1 PYSGNY
7 PYALGTFSDPNGV
20 AAGPWTWTVT
30 WGDGSTGNGTTSSVG
45 ALSSPH
51 FYLPGTYRAHVVVTN
66 AAGASG
72 DAYFNVTVAGD
83 LFVGLAPVVVATEGV
98 PTHLDFGFYDPYGP
112 VVSGQYAIHVDWGD
126 GSSQDLSTPNTSPI
140 TVSHTYAASD
150 PAPGNPGGTVYT
162 ATVTVTDALGHT
174 GSASRPEPV
183 IDVAPVLTASPV
195 AVPEGFSGQI
205 TLASFTDAS
214 VGPWSVFIDGGP
226 GMQQQF
232 QVQTPGPIQLPYG
245 YSFGNHTF
253 TVYVGDRGGLVSHV
267 TVAVTVVNVAPV
279 VGPVY
284 IDGDVANGQPLEGGS
299 VAVDASFDD
308 PAGVYSTS
316 ESFTCTVDYGDGSG
330 PEVGEVQNGVCYG
343 PVHKYG
349 PSGSGAITIAVT
361 DSNGGTGSS
370 SLAYS
375 LVNVAPTVSAFMSDY
390 NPDEWHLDPSVP
402 SAVTA
407 SATFADPGFSSETY
421 TCTADYGDGTVVA
434 GVISGLTCTGP
445 VHQYLVS
452 GSYTVKVTVTDSG
465 GASGIGISG
474 ASYNNRVPWVGG
486 GLVGSFVV
494 GSPVHDVAAVVDP
507 GAAFETYTCTVDYGD
522 GSAVQAGTYVPTGWS
537 DGLPRCVGRDH
548 IYNASGSYSI
558 VTTVTDSGGETGSSL
573 VIETIIAAPIVVD
586 SVSAPATVTV
596 GSSVSASATFT
607 PSGNQT
613 YACTVDYGDGK
624 ATPAGVVSGSTCQG
638 PKHVYIAAGSFTITV
653 IVTGSS
659 SPSGTASRSITVI
672 LPPIAVGAVSVPN
685 SIVEGSTV
693 AASATFTATGLTERY
708 TCSVDYGDNLGAQAG
723 VVSGKTCVGPKH
735 TYGRP
740 GQFIVVLTVRGS
752 AGTTGSATKSIS
764 VTNVV
769 PTFTKVTIPATVK
782 LGSAASMSATFTDP
796 GTTESY
802 QAVWTWGD
810 DTSTTISLGAG
821 VRSFAASHIYVKSGA
836 YSVNVAVSDGGDTVY
851 YNSGIAVYDPA
862 RTLTGSGTFVSSAG
876 SCALG
881 PKCAGASTGTFS
893 FSASYA
899 KGATKPTVCFSFS
912 AAGVTFTE
920 TSAEYFTASDGIGGV
935 WGTGTLNGVKG
946 YRFSLN
952 VVDGKP
958 DVFVIDVLDSKG
970 NDLYLNN
977 GALPIKSGSITIK

>member
-1 PYSGNY
+1 MCIRDRSCSGRGDARLVPVRWDGPARGDGEEEGLVRTSLIRRFVSLFVACMMLSLVAAPVVAADGKVGPVVTAPADQTVSSQLAAPYSGNY

-98 PTHLDFGFYDPYGP
+98 PTHLDFGFYDPYWP

-140 TVSHTYAASD
+140 TLSHTYAASD

-162 ATVTVTDALGHT
+162 ATVTV
-174 GSASRPEPV
+174 
-183 IDVAPVLTASPV
+183 
-195 AVPEGFSGQI
+195 
-205 TLASFTDAS
+205 
-214 VGPWSVFIDGGP
+214 
-226 GMQQQF
+226 
-232 QVQTPGPIQLPYG
+232 
-245 YSFGNHTF
+245 

-912 AAGVTFTE
+912 AAGVAFTE

-952 VVDGKP
+952 VVDGEP